1 MTVQEM
7 YDIVPDKG
15 GWRRLPSGVFVKL
28 GYNVRRGDNVK
39 LGNRVTLG
47 DYVRLGD
54 NVTLGDGVRLGEGVT
69 LGNYVR
75 LGNYMRLGEGVTL
88 GNYVTLGNRVTL
100 GDGVELGDTPLAI
113 QGTRHLATNGEP
125 GKIQIGCEVYTFAA
139 WKRHFKEIGKVQ
151 EYTPTQIKEYGKII
165 EFIIKNGRK

>member
-54 NVTLGDGVRLGEGVT
+54 NVTLG
-69 LGNYVR
+69 
-75 LGNYMRLGEGVTL
+75 
-88 GNYVTLGNRVTL
+88 NYVTLGNRVTL

-125 GKIQIGCEVYTFAA
+125 GKIQIGCKVYTFAA

>member
-15 GWRRLPSGVFVKL
+15 GWRRLPSGVFV
-28 GYNVRRGDNVK
+28 R
-39 LGNRVTLG
+39 LG

-54 NVTLGDGVRLGEGVT
+54 NVTLGDGVELGD
-69 LGNYVR
+69 N
-75 LGNYMRLGEGVTL
+75 VTL
-88 GNYVTLGNRVTL
+88 GNYVTLG
-100 GDGVELGDTPLAI
+100 DGVELDDTPLAI

>member
-28 GYNVRRGDNVK
+28 GYNV
-39 LGNRVTLG
+39 
-47 DYVRLGD
+47 
-54 NVTLGDGVRLGEGVT
+54 
-69 LGNYVR
+69 
-75 LGNYMRLGEGVTL
+75 
-88 GNYVTLGNRVTL
+88 TLGNRVKL
-100 GDGVELGDTPLAI
+100 GNTPLAI

-125 GKIQIGCEVYTFAA
+125 GKIQIGCKVYTFAA